1 MRCAR
6 VLAGCAMAIILAL
19 LTTDGVL
26 SQEKKDKEGKVKGQ
40 LPQGWSKL
48 TLSAVQKEE
57 IYKLQAEHKDSVDK
71 LKQEIAKLDADL
83 VKKRLSV
90 LNDEQRK
97 KLREM
102 FGGDTPDP
110 KDTKDSKDKAKDSKD
125 KQ

>member
-1 MRCAR
+1 MRLVR
-6 VLAGCAMAIILAL
+6 IVAGCAIVAAL
-19 LTTDGVL
+19 VLLSSDGVQ
-26 SQEKKDKEGKVKGQ
+26 SQDKKDGKIKGQ

-48 TLSAVQKEE
+48 SLSATQKEQV
-57 IYKLQAEHKDSVDK
+57 YKLQAEHKEAVDK
-71 LKQEIAKLDADL
+71 LKQEIAKLDAEL
-83 VKKRLSV
+83 VKKRLEV

-110 KDTKDSKDKAKDSKD
+110 KDKGKD